1 MLLNSRLNDFNP
13 LLLFFLNPSQS
24 CKCWQWFSECNIKG
38 GVPAIPQQWQCE
50 SVDIAY
56 LVVDADYPATDK
68 VNSRKQPLSPKSS
81 IAVRLLRYLKNRFE
95 LHCNLWQAEHSNGGR
110 LLVKCLATVS
120 LNANK
125 FPSLQN
131 LAVFLP
137 VCSLGLYLA
146 LPQSLSM

>member
-1 MLLNSRLNDFNP
+1 MIV
-13 LLLFFLNPSQS
+13 
-24 CKCWQWFSECNIKG
+24 KCYIG
-38 GVPAIPQQWQCE
+38 GVVVVVGFIISISQQWLCE
-50 SVDIAY
+50 SDYIAY

-81 IAVRLLRYLKNRFE
+81 IAVRLLCYLKNRSE
-95 LHCNLWQAEHSNGGR
+95 LHCNLRQAEHSNEGR
-110 LLVKCLATVS
+110 LLVKCRATVS

-131 LAVFLP
+131 LAVFLR